1 MIVVGVDG
9 GTTKTFVQVEDITTQ
24 LTDEETYRSF
34 ISQLERFGINI
45 LFPSTNA

>member
-9 GTTKTFVQVEDITTQ
+9 GTTKTIALVERITTQ
-24 LTDEETYRSF
+24 VTDEETYRSF

-45 LFPSTNA
+45 LLTSTNA